1 MALREGELSV
11 CSPKIPSNVAF
22 FVCTKA
28 LDNILTVYTGSSY
41 SREMCHPNRVLC
53 DLVLDPTHVTLYS
66 QQRVFAVQVFE
77 LHRLIKVQQLI
88 AESPNLL
95 LEDGTFLGKASLT
108 VTPAKKLPLKYV
120 LKPPSH
126 IVKGKDNSENPNHK
140 MEFSAENAVG
150 KTCLSSVKNGS
161 QPSNYGPYPG
171 HLQPATM
178 ATGNNMGPWSFHQS
192 PGHQWLIPVVS
203 PSEGLIYKPYPGPGY
218 MGTVCGGA
226 GPFSPAPLTGNF
238 MNPAYGV
245 PASPHHQGIGNLPG
259 TTPLGHSYLP
269 LYGMPVMN
277 PAMSGSVVEQ
287 VSQFTGTVAHDQS
300 QFSGGRTN
308 SNTPHP
314 SSCNV
319 PNQKHGAISQ
329 VAKFQASKDSELQ
342 GSTASSPCERSRG
355 VGTGYSSE
363 GRDALPLFPRDPVVP
378 EAASQPRETADRPT
392 RVIKVVPHN
401 PRSAT
406 ESAARIFQS
415 IQEER
420 KQHDSV

>member
-269 LYGMPVMN
+269 LYDMV
-277 PAMSGSVVEQ
+277 
-287 VSQFTGTVAHDQS
+287 H
-300 QFSGGRTN
+300 
-308 SNTPHP
+308 
-314 SSCNV
+314 
-319 PNQKHGAISQ
+319 
-329 VAKFQASKDSELQ
+329 
-342 GSTASSPCERSRG
+342 SPG
-355 VGTGYSSE
+355 
-363 GRDALPLFPRDPVVP
+363 
-378 EAASQPRETADRPT
+378 
-392 RVIKVVPHN
+392 
-401 PRSAT
+401 
-406 ESAARIFQS
+406 
-415 IQEER
+415 
-420 KQHDSV
+420 